1 MDGPV
6 LRENHKRRS
15 EVGSGLILT
24 TRRHLR
30 TLERVRTILGQFSR
44 NRRADLE
51 AMGHTLPT
59 DTD

>member
-24 TRRHLR
+24 TRRHASDVG
-30 TLERVRTILGQFSR
+30 EGP
-44 NRRADLE
+44 NDPRAVQ
-51 AMGHTLPT
+51 
-59 DTD
+59 